1 MPQKLPS
8 IFQPRITSGQTIGV
22 MAPSSAIVPERFEAG
37 LAVLKQ
43 RGFHVVIHPQ
53 TYLGAD
59 TGNQL
64 CGSPAQKAAAFMEL
78 WSDPKIDAVMAAG
91 GGNFAA
97 QFLHLLD
104 FEHMART
111 PKPLSGYS
119 DTTALLT
126 ALYTK
131 TGIGGFFGPTVQ
143 NLSHN
148 GNLDQVFALYAAAD
162 AIRLPLSGAS
172 IIASGQC
179 PPAPVFAATLSVLL
193 SLAGTPY
200 FPDLSGHILILEDVG
215 EELSHF
221 DRALWQLSQIVP
233 FSALAGLIFGQ
244 FLNMTDTGRPLGL
257 DWEGIVRT
265 HTHNLNGP
273 VVINAPIGHG
283 HDLFPVPLGRFATL
297 DVPLDLTSDSATPHL
312 IFHEISYKPTP

>member
-1 MPQKLPS
+1 MPLHLTSS
-8 IFQPRITSGQTIGV
+8 IFLPRIADGQTIGV
-22 MAPSSAIVPERFEAG
+22 MAPSSAIVPERFDAG
-37 LAVLKQ
+37 LSILKQ

-53 TYLGAD
+53 TYLGVE

-78 WSDPKIDAVMAAG
+78 WTDPKIDAVIAAG
-91 GGNFAA
+91 GGNFAS

-104 FEHMART
+104 FEHMSCT

-126 ALYTK
+126 ALYAK
-131 TGIGGFFGPTVQ
+131 THIGGFFGPTIQ

-148 GNLDQVFALYAAAD
+148 GHLDQVFALYAAAD
-162 AIRLPLSGAS
+162 SIRIPLTGAK
-172 IIASGQC
+172 IITSARQC

-200 FPDLSGHILILEDVG
+200 FPDLSGHILILEDIG
-215 EELSHF
+215 DELSRI
-221 DRALWQLSQIVP
+221 DRALWQLAQIVP

-244 FLNMTDTGRPLGL
+244 FLNMTDTGRPLGFNW
-257 DWEGIVRT
+257 DGIIRK
-265 HTHNLNGP
+265 HTHELNCP
-273 VVINAPIGHG
+273 ILTNAPIGHG
-283 HDLFPVPLGRFATL
+283 RDLFPVPLGRFASIDFGL
-297 DVPLDLTSDSATPHL
+297 DSRTPDL
-312 IFHEISYKPTP
+312 IFQAISYKPTTL